1 MSTRRASEAPTERA
15 AANESTPTR
24 RLPQPGQRN
33 QRRRPAIGD
42 DPGHTDRSTDEQFEG
57 LRHLRSGKLPARV
70 APADLVETTQTDPPH
85 EDSKQPPVRRE
96 WVGAAAGNPAP
107 RTGRG
112 RPSRRTDPGKH
123 RRVCDAVRVRR
134 ERAFLPPEAT
144 RLPVHLTPRGPSF
157 ACDESGDPTT
167 TWPARIR
174 YTHRPE
180 RTCRRPT
187 RWPARADR
195 RVGQP
200 RRDRVK
206 HQAQPAPSTIMRGS
220 LSAMSDSG

>member
-1 MSTRRASEAPTERA
+1 MSTRRAGQAPTERVA
-15 AANESTPTR
+15 AVESGPTR
-24 RLPQPGQRN
+24 RLPQPGRWN
-33 QRRRPAIGD
+33 RRGRSGVGD
-42 DPGHTDRSTDEQFEG
+42 DRGRADRSTDEQFEG
-57 LRHLRSGKLPARV
+57 LRHLRFGKLPTRV
-70 APADLVETTQTDPPH
+70 APADLVETTRTDPRTR
-85 EDSKQPPVRRE
+85 SRSSL
-96 WVGAAAGNPAP
+96 WCAGSGVGAAAGNPAP

-123 RRVCDAVRVRR
+123 RRVCDPVRVRR